1 MISELKLL
9 SPNLQCLS
17 RGMRLISFGPVFP
30 ERETNTYMCTCA
42 LKLVWACFPS
52 RKWQPC
58 KTCAPGYTTASLRIS
73 SLLPIARAE
82 YVWNELFVWNRIKE
96 RYTVRDKDRRES
108 GVTVVSMQRWTE
120 AALIWFSCC
129 TATNSCAH
137 TCAHTNTTNLYMFM
151 THCVFAGNKAG
162 WHPAEWSQPMLSPT
176 NQSAPALLINN
187 IIVVS
192 SSQNIEVLV
201 SGGRERPINLRRKCN
216 HEPKWISFQ

>member
-9 SPNLQCLS
+9 SPNLQRLS
-17 RGMRLISFGPVFP
+17 RGMRLISFGPIFP
-30 ERETNTYMCTCA
+30 EREKNTYMCTCA
-42 LKLVWACFPS
+42 LRLVWACFPS

-73 SLLPIARAE
+73 SSLPIAWAE
-82 YVWNELFVWNRIKE
+82 LVWNEPFVWNRIKE

-137 TCAHTNTTNLYMFM
+137 TNTTNLYMFM

-162 WHPAEWSQPMLSPT
+162 WHPAEWSQPMLSQT
-176 NQSAPALLINN
+176 NQSALALLINN
-187 IIVVS
+187 IIVMS
-192 SSQNIEVLV
+192 SSQDTEVL
-201 SGGRERPINLRRKCN
+201 GRRKCN